1 MISLIRIRYP
11 VLVAQFTV
19 LYLFYCTLT
28 QAAWLILNKNYGPR
42 GQQMIHKGDLI
53 LLEITDNSCQE

>member
-1 MISLIRIRYP
+1 
-11 VLVAQFTV
+11 VLAAQFTV
-19 LYLFYCTLT
+19 LYLFYCTLR